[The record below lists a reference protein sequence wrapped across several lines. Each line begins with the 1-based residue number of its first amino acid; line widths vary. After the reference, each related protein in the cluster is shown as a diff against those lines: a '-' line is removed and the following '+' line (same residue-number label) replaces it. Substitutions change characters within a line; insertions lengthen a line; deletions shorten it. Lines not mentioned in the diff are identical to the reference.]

1 MPVLKYK
8 DGNDWKVA
16 SKNVAYE
23 MSDIPAPT
31 QQELHFS
38 GNCSN
43 QFKKGWGWFID
54 KYGKY
59 ITTSGLTD
67 ISYMFS
73 NCEAKEIP
81 FKLNGTINDN
91 ISNLFYLCDNV
102 KTIADDC
109 LNGIKLPTT
118 TSSLRYIQ
126 AKSMF
131 ENCSSLR
138 KLPQLDFLGGL
149 KDCLP
154 SSYFYSFYQNTFR
167 WCNCLDEITNI
178 PVIYDW
184 ATNRN
189 WFNDETF
196 HYCQRAS
203 RITFGTV
210 YNNNKWIYQ
219 VVDLSN
225 EVGYCSTAGNI
236 TTSGIPYAKGV
247 NDDTKYQALKNDPD
261 WFSIGWNYSRYNK
274 VSAIETINS
283 LPDCSA
289 LAMSQNATNTIKFRG
304 NAGAKTDGGAINT
317 MTEEEIAVAT
327 AKGWTVSF
335 V

>member
-8 DGNDWKVA
+8 DGNEWKVA

-23 MSDIPAPT
+23 ISDMPAPT
-31 QQELHFS
+31 KEELTFS
-38 GNCSN
+38 GDCSK

-59 ITTSGLTD
+59 ITTSGLTEID
-67 ISYMFS
+67 QMFYQ
-73 NCEAKEIP
+73 CDAKEIP
-81 FKLNGTINDN
+81 FKLNGTINN
-91 ISNLFYLCDNV
+91 SIYSIFYNCNKV

-109 LNGIKLPTT
+109 LSNIKLPTS
-118 TSSLRYIQ
+118 TSSLRYFQ
-126 AKSMF
+126 ANRMF
-131 ENCSSLR
+131 FGCSSLR

-149 KDCLP
+149 KACLP
-154 SSYFYSFYQNTFR
+154 SYYTYSFYQDTFTG
-167 WCNCLDEITNI
+167 CNCLDEITNI

-184 ATNRN
+184 ATNKN
-189 WFNDETF
+189 WFNSETF
-196 HYCQRAS
+196 HYCQRVS

-210 YNNNKWIYQ
+210 YNNNKWVYQ

-225 EVGYCSTAGNI
+225 EVGYCATASSIING
-236 TTSGIPYAKGV
+236 GIPLSKGV
-247 NDDTKYQALKNDPD
+247 DNDTKYQALKNDPD
-261 WFSIGWNYSRYNK
+261 WFSIGWSYSRYNK

-289 LAMSQNATNTIKFRG
+289 LATATNATNTIKFRG
-304 NAGAKTDGGAINT
+304 EAGSATDGGAINT

>member
-8 DGNDWKVA
+8 DGNEWKVA

-23 MSDIPAPT
+23 ISDMPAPT
-31 QQELHFS
+31 KEELHFS
-38 GNCSN
+38 GGCSN

-67 ISYMFS
+67 IDSMFYQ
-73 NCEAKEIP
+73 CEAKEIP
-81 FKLNGTINDN
+81 FKLNGTINDS
-91 ISNLFYLCDNV
+91 ISYIFYNCDKL

-109 LNGIKLPTT
+109 LSNIKLPTSM
-118 TSSLRYIQ
+118 SSLRYFQ
-126 AKSMF
+126 ANGMF
-131 ENCSSLR
+131 NGCSSLR
-138 KLPQLDFLGGL
+138 KLPQLDFLGGF
-149 KDCLP
+149 KACLP
-154 SSYFYSFYQNTFR
+154 SYYGHSFYQDTFT

-184 ATNRN
+184 ATNKN
-189 WFNDETF
+189 WFNNETF
-196 HYCQRAS
+196 HYCQRVS

-210 YNNNKWIYQ
+210 YNNNKWLYQ

-236 TTSGIPYAKGV
+236 ISAGIPYSKGV
-247 NDDTKYQALKNDPD
+247 DNDTKYQALKNDPD
-261 WFSIGWNYSRYNK
+261 WFSIGWSYSRYNK

-289 LAMSQNATNTIKFRG
+289 LATSQNATNTIKFRG
-304 NAGAKTDGGAINT
+304 NAGSATDGGAINT

>member
-8 DGNDWKVA
+8 DGNEWKVA

-23 MSDIPAPT
+23 ISDMPAPT
-31 QQELHFS
+31 KEELHFTNGS
-38 GNCSN
+38 H
-43 QFKKGWGWFID
+43 QFEKGWGWFID

-59 ITTSGLTD
+59 ITTSELSD
-67 ISYMFS
+67 ISYMFYE
-73 NCEAKEIP
+73 CEAKEIP
-81 FKLNGTINDN
+81 FKLNGTILNM
-91 ISNLFYLCDNV
+91 SNLFVFCDA

-109 LNGIKLPTT
+109 LSNLKLPTDK
-118 TSSLRYIQ
+118 SSLRYIQ
-126 AKSMF
+126 ANSMF
-131 ENCSSLR
+131 SGCSSLR
-138 KLPQLDFLGGL
+138 KLPQLDFLGGF
-149 KDCLP
+149 KACLP
-154 SSYFYSFYQNTFR
+154 SSYMYSFYYEAFR
-167 WCNCLDEITNI
+167 WCCCLDEITNI

-189 WFNDETF
+189 WFNEETF

-225 EVGYCSTAGNI
+225 EVGYCSVAGNI
-236 TTSGIPYAKGV
+236 VRAGIPYSKGV

-289 LAMSQNATNTIKFRG
+289 LATSQNATNTIKFRG

>member
-8 DGNDWKVA
+8 DGNEWKVA

-31 QQELHFS
+31 ISELKFS

-59 ITTSGLTD
+59 ITTSELSD
-67 ISYMFS
+67 ISYMFYE
-73 NCEAKEIP
+73 CEAKEIL
-81 FKLNGTINDN
+81 FKLNGTILNMG
-91 ISNLFYLCDNV
+91 SLFASCDA

-109 LNGIKLPTT
+109 LSNLKLPTT

-126 AKSMF
+126 ANRMF
-131 ENCSSLR
+131 SGCSSLR

-149 KDCLP
+149 KACLP
-154 SSYFYSFYQNTFR
+154 SSYMYSFYYDAFR
-167 WCNCLDEITNI
+167 WCCCLDEITNI

-189 WFNDETF
+189 WFNEETF

-225 EVGYCSTAGNI
+225 EVGYCSVAGNI
-236 TTSGIPYAKGV
+236 VNAGIPYSKGV

-289 LAMSQNATNTIKFRG
+289 LATSQNATNTIKFRG

>member
-8 DGNDWKVA
+8 DGNEWKVA
-16 SKNVAYE
+16 NKNVAYE
-23 MSDIPAPT
+23 ISDIPAPT
-31 QQELHFS
+31 QQELHFTN
-38 GNCSN
+38 GNQ

-59 ITTSGLTD
+59 ITTSELSD
-67 ISYMFS
+67 ISYMFYE
-73 NCEAKEIP
+73 CEAKEIP
-81 FKLNGTINDN
+81 FKLNGTILNM
-91 ISNLFYLCDNV
+91 SNLFASCDA

-109 LNGIKLPTT
+109 LSNLKLPTS

-126 AKSMF
+126 ANRMF
-131 ENCSSLR
+131 SGCSSLR

-149 KDCLP
+149 KACLP
-154 SSYFYSFYQNTFR
+154 SSYMYSFYYEAFR

-189 WFNDETF
+189 WFNEETF

-225 EVGYCSTAGNI
+225 EVGYCSVAGNI
-236 TTSGIPYAKGV
+236 VSAGIPYSKGV
-247 NDDTKYQALKNDPD
+247 NDDAKYQALKNDPD

-289 LAMSQNATNTIKFRG
+289 LATSQNATNTIKFRG
-304 NAGAKTDGGAINT
+304 EAGAKTDGGAINT

>member
-8 DGNDWKVA
+8 DGNEWKVA
-16 SKNVAYE
+16 NKNVAYE
-23 MSDIPAPT
+23 ISDMPAPT
-31 QQELHFS
+31 QQELHFTNGS
-38 GNCSN
+38 Q

-59 ITTSGLTD
+59 ITTSELSD
-67 ISYMFS
+67 ISYMFYE
-73 NCEAKEIP
+73 CETKEIP
-81 FKLNGTINDN
+81 FKLNGTILNM
-91 ISNLFYLCDNV
+91 SNLFTSCDA

-109 LNGIKLPTT
+109 LSNLKLPTS

-126 AKSMF
+126 ANRMF
-131 ENCSSLR
+131 SGCSSLR

-149 KDCLP
+149 KACLP
-154 SSYFYSFYQNTFR
+154 SSYMYSFYYEAFR
-167 WCNCLDEITNI
+167 WCCCLDEITNI

-189 WFNDETF
+189 WFNEETF

-225 EVGYCSTAGNI
+225 EVGYCSVAGNI
-236 TTSGIPYAKGV
+236 VSAGIPQSKGV
-247 NDDTKYQALKNDPD
+247 NDDAKYQALKNDPD

-274 VSAIETINS
+274 ISAIETINS

-289 LAMSQNATNTIKFRG
+289 LATSQNATNTIKFRG
-304 NAGAKTDGGAINT
+304 EAGAKTDGGAINT

>member
-8 DGNDWKVA
+8 DGNEWKVA

-23 MSDIPAPT
+23 MSDIPSPT
-31 QQELHFS
+31 QQELHFTNGS
-38 GNCSN
+38 Q

-59 ITTSGLTD
+59 ITTSELSD
-67 ISYMFS
+67 ISYMFYE
-73 NCEAKEIP
+73 CEAKEIP
-81 FKLNGTINDN
+81 FKLNGTILNM
-91 ISNLFYLCDNV
+91 SNLFTSCDA

-109 LNGIKLPTT
+109 LSNLKLPTS

-126 AKSMF
+126 ANRMF
-131 ENCSSLR
+131 SGCSSLR

-149 KDCLP
+149 KACLP
-154 SSYFYSFYQNTFR
+154 SSYMYSFYYDAFR
-167 WCNCLDEITNI
+167 WCCCLDEITNI

-189 WFNDETF
+189 WFNEETF

-236 TTSGIPYAKGV
+236 VNAGIPYSKGV
-247 NDDTKYQALKNDPD
+247 NDDAKYQALKNDPD

-274 VSAIETINS
+274 ISAIETINS

-289 LAMSQNATNTIKFRG
+289 LSTSQNATNTIKFRG
-304 NAGAKTDGGAINT
+304 EAGAKTDGGAINT

>member
-8 DGNDWKVA
+8 DGNEWKVVN
-16 SKNVAYE
+16 KNVAYE
-23 MSDIPAPT
+23 ISDMPAPT

-43 QFKKGWGWFID
+43 QFKKGWGWLID

-59 ITTSGLTD
+59 ITTSELSD
-67 ISYMFS
+67 ISYMFYE
-73 NCEAKEIP
+73 CEAKEIP
-81 FKLNGTINDN
+81 FKLNGTILNMG
-91 ISNLFYLCDNV
+91 NLFASCDA
-102 KTIADDC
+102 KTIADNC
-109 LNGIKLPTT
+109 LSNLKLPTS

-126 AKSMF
+126 ANSMF
-131 ENCSSLR
+131 SGCSSLR

-149 KDCLP
+149 KACLP
-154 SSYFYSFYQNTFR
+154 PSYMYSFYYDAFR
-167 WCNCLDEITNI
+167 WCCCLDEITNI

-184 ATNRN
+184 AINRN
-189 WFNDETF
+189 WFNEETF

-225 EVGYCSTAGNI
+225 EVGYCSVAGNI
-236 TTSGIPYAKGV
+236 VNAGIPYSKGV
-247 NDDTKYQALKNDPD
+247 NDDAKYQALKNDPD

-289 LAMSQNATNTIKFRG
+289 LATSQNATNTIKFRG
-304 NAGAKTDGGAINT
+304 EAGAKTDGGAINT